1 MPSIHWNSAIQYA
14 KLVQLA
20 ESTPPACDNAHLTS
34 ALASVGY
41 KYLQTLYAN
50 ELAMVMD
57 PHWGDVR
64 SFGFLALSA
73 SGELVACIRG
83 TATILDWIHDGAC
96 LLVPSP
102 IPGSKGLTEDGFTS
116 IYKSL
121 RIGKEEKSASVREA
135 MGKYLADGGVADVT
149 VCGHSLGAALATLLA
164 LDTALHT
171 PCKDPSLYT
180 FASPR
185 VGNPRFAETLD
196 AAVPRSYRIA
206 NRQDIVTHL
215 PPMLPLPY
223 EHVNTKYELNS
234 PRGAIRPTIAC
245 MHHLTSY
252 IWLME
257 QLSGVGGNPPGGDCI
272 TFGLPPMDQ
281 ITQSH
286 PQQPRLT
293 EVRSHCRYNEGAET
307 FSASSAC
314 ARCSSFCL

>member
-1 MPSIHWNSAIQYA
+1 MMPSLNWNSAIHYA
-14 KLVQLA
+14 KLVQLS
-20 ESTPPACDNAHLTS
+20 ESTPPNCDNAQLTS

-41 KYLQTLYAN
+41 RYLETMYAN
-50 ELAMVMD
+50 ELATAMD
-57 PHWGDVR
+57 PHRGDVR

-73 SGELVACIRG
+73 SGELVACLRG
-83 TATILDWIHDGAC
+83 TATILEWIHDGAC

-121 RIGKEEKSASVREA
+121 RVGKAVTSALVREA
-135 MGKYLADGGVADVT
+135 IGKRLADGGVTAVT
-149 VCGHSLGAALATLLA
+149 ICGHSLGAALATLVA

-185 VGNPRFAETLD
+185 VGNPLFAEALD

-206 NRQDIVTHL
+206 NRQDLVTHL

-257 QLSGVGGNPPGGDCI
+257 QACGVAGNPPSGDCI
-272 TFGLPPMDQ
+272 TVGLPPMDQ
-281 ITQSH
+281 VTQS
-286 PQQPRLT
+286 PAQQPQ
-293 EVRSHCRYNEGAET
+293 A
-307 FSASSAC
+307 
-314 ARCSSFCL
+314 